1 MHWAQRLLD
10 DHFTLADRLLPD
22 RGWFFEHYTA
32 ADAYFF
38 WTFMR
43 ATRFGL
49 KYLTCRS
56 SRTTRLTFRASSS
69 DRSSGAC

>member
-32 ADAYFF
+32 PDAYFSGPSCAP
-38 WTFMR
+38 R
-43 ATRFGL
+43 AL
-49 KYLTCRS
+49 
-56 SRTTRLTFRASSS
+56 A
-69 DRSSGAC
+69 